1 MRDGIRKVSVNGDQC
16 QRLVEDAATLGI
28 DTEITA
34 RTPGTGGFTPVPT
47 R

>member
-1 MRDGIRKVSVNGDQC
+1 MRDGIRKVSVNGDQY

-34 RTPGTGGFTPVPT
+34 RTPGTGGFTPVPK

>member
-1 MRDGIRKVSVNGDQC
+1 MRDDIRKVSVNGDQY

-28 DTEITA
+28 DAEITA
-34 RTPGTGGFTPVPT
+34 RTPGTGGFTPVPK